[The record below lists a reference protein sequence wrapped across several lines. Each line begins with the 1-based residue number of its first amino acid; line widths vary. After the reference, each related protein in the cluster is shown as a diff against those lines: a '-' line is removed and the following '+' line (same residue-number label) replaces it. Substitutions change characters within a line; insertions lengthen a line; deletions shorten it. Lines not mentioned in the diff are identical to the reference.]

1 MVQITSKQ
9 LDQTSVLTSLGQVAL
24 GAVGLFQA
32 AFRGLM
38 VPGAHS
44 SEAIRLPGMQLTGSE
59 MQYCL
64 GPVHTRDYP
73 ACSGSAWEIQL
84 LYFFSCLGFCFLY
97 FDFGATAQ
105 QFSDFI
111 LRNYNSGIIIH

>member
-24 GAVGLFQA
+24 GAVDLFQA

-44 SEAIRLPGMQLTGSE
+44 SEAIRLPGMRLTGSE

-84 LYFFSCLGFCFLY
+84 LYFFSCLGFCFCILILGPQLSNFQTLY
-97 FDFGATAQ
+97 
-105 QFSDFI
+105 
-111 LRNYNSGIIIH
+111 